1 MNLYTCTRCT
11 LSEDQ
16 DIVKDPD
23 RKIGLVMHL
32 VWPYDQAYAKDRIYL
47 CLDCMQEVKE
57 EVLKMRE
64 YYENMANKALE
75 EDRLEEARR
84 DMLDQHDCHASP
96 EDGCICINEYDDGY
110 GKDCEIG
117 RAHV

>member
-16 DIVKDPD
+16 DTVQDPD
-23 RKIGLVMHL
+23 RKIGLVLHL
-32 VWPYDQAYAKDRIYL
+32 IWPYEGTYAKNRIYL

-64 YYENMANKALE
+64 YYEDMAEKARVAVDISE
-75 EDRLEEARR
+75 
-84 DMLDQHDCHASP
+84 LDHDCDTVNGQGFPACATITKMN
-96 EDGCICINEYDDGY
+96 DGFCRD
-110 GKDCEIG
+110 
-117 RAHV
+117 V

>member
-16 DIVKDPD
+16 DEVKESNL
-23 RKIGLVMHL
+23 KIGLVLHL
-32 VWPYDQAYAKDRIYL
+32 IWPYDQAYAKDRIYL

-64 YYENMANKALE
+64 SFEDMAEKAQ
-75 EDRLEEARR
+75 ED
-84 DMLDQHDCHASP
+84 HDCGTVQGQ
-96 EDGCICINEYDDGY
+96 GCQVCINEYDDGY
-110 GKDCEIG
+110 GKDC
-117 RAHV
+117 A